1 MANNQVP
8 ADVQVVLPPE
18 DPAPVENANAVEV
31 PVAPQDNQ
39 EAVQGNDQQAQPLE
53 VYKTIIPLHVVLN
66 LVSFFFSAERQCVC
80 LVTFVCH
87 SITVLHRVKTVSS
100 SQSFS
105 SVITNTVEHL
115 GTLCRSGSGQNG
127 ELHIYSILAS

>member
-8 ADVQVVLPPE
+8 ADVPVVLPPE

-53 VYKTIIPLHVVLN
+53 VYITIIPLLVVLN
-66 LVSFFFSAERQCVC
+66 LVSFLLFGRAAMCLSCYICV
-80 LVTFVCH
+80 
-87 SITVLHRVKTVSS
+87 
-100 SQSFS
+100 SFY
-105 SVITNTVEHL
+105 N
-115 GTLCRSGSGQNG
+115 SGSGGDQNG